1 MILSIDQGP
10 FYCYKLD
17 AGGNSSAILDLNL
30 PLILDHHLIKPS
42 DLVTGIH
49 GMENPQ
55 SLLMDIRFI
64 SRSSLKNHLHFA
76 LTYT

>member
-30 PLILDHHLIKPS
+30 PLILDHHKLNP
-42 DLVTGIH
+42 VT
-49 GMENPQ
+49 
-55 SLLMDIRFI
+55 
-64 SRSSLKNHLHFA
+64 
-76 LTYT
+76 